1 MTKIRMNF
9 CAPVLI
15 FAAISAAL
23 PVRAQSSS
31 ATIDSLASD
40 LAALT
45 ARVAKLQGQI
55 TAADLAGTYA
65 LNAIQ
70 MELGGG
76 SPARVSSYVFV
87 GTAILSADGTGTFM
101 SSGEKGN
108 TLSISPNS
116 SVSPFMSPNSAG
128 GTSSFTWTYA
138 NGVLTSAGIPS
149 LAVAVGGRILIGA
162 SANNSDGANVLLIF
176 TRLQK
181 AGRFACDGTV
191 PEDNQTPA

>member
-15 FAAISAAL
+15 FAALFAAL

-45 ARVAKLQGQI
+45 ARVAKLEGQI
-55 TAADLAGTYA
+55 TVADLAGTYA

-76 SPARVSSYVFV
+76 STPESRPTSLPGPPCCRQTAQESS
-87 GTAILSADGTGTFM
+87 
-101 SSGEKGN
+101 
-108 TLSISPNS
+108 
-116 SVSPFMSPNSAG
+116 
-128 GTSSFTWTYA
+128 
-138 NGVLTSAGIPS
+138 
-149 LAVAVGGRILIGA
+149 
-162 SANNSDGANVLLIF
+162 
-176 TRLQK
+176 
-181 AGRFACDGTV
+181 
-191 PEDNQTPA
+191 